1 MRFKDDVEEYFP
13 NYNGLIGRAFYKN
26 DQFVNLEIDIP
37 IQLYGEAEVI
47 GFTQW
52 ATSLVMDHFP
62 DYFNVNVNI
71 SSVNGAEALISKKS
85 GDKEPFVHIYK

>member
-1 MRFKDDVEEYFP
+1 MV
-13 NYNGLIGRAFYKN
+13 LIGRAFYKN
-26 DQFVNLEIDIP
+26 DQLIDLSIDIP

-62 DYFNVNVNI
+62 DYIKVEVNVT
-71 SSVNGAEALISKKS
+71 SVNGAEALIVKNA
-85 GDKEPFVHIYK
+85 GDKEPFVHIY